1 MPYPQNPYMN
11 YQPGYQPQALPTMQS
26 QASYPAPSSNG
37 INWVSGESGAKSW
50 IVGRGES
57 VLLMDS
63 ESQCFY
69 LKSADAS
76 GMPLPLRVFDYKERT
91 QTAPQGSQTVLN
103 QSIDNFITRNEFDD
117 LKAKYEELERQM
129 KSSNKP
135 AVRKKEVTENE

>member
-11 YQPGYQPQALPTMQS
+11 YQTGYQPQALPIMQS

-63 ESQCFY
+63 ENQCFY

-76 GMPLPLRVFDYKERT
+76 GMPLPLRVFDYTERT
-91 QTAPQGSQTVLN
+91 QNNPQVSQSFLN
-103 QSIDNFITRNEFDD
+103 QSSDNFITRNEFDD
-117 LKAKYEELERQM
+117 LKAKYEELERQV

-135 AVRKKEVTENE
+135 TVRKKEVTENE

>member
-11 YQPGYQPQALPTMQS
+11 YQTGYQPQALPAMQS

-76 GMPLPLRVFDYKERT
+76 GMPLPLRVFDYTERT
-91 QTAPQGSQTVLN
+91 QNAPQVSQSVLN
-103 QSIDNFITRNEFDD
+103 QSSDNFITRNEFED
-117 LKAKYEELERQM
+117 LKEKYEELEKQV

-135 AVRKKEVTENE
+135 AVRKKQVTENE

>member
-1 MPYPQNPYMN
+1 MAYQNPYMN
-11 YQPGYQPQALPTMQS
+11 YQTGYQPQDLPIMQS

-69 LKSADAS
+69 IKSADAS
-76 GMPLPLRVFDYKERT
+76 GMPLPLRVFDYTERT
-91 QTAPQGSQTVLN
+91 QNDPQGSQTAFN
-103 QSIDNFITRNEFDD
+103 QSNDNYITRTEFDD
-117 LKAKYEELERQM
+117 LKAKYEELEKQLKASKNSAR
-129 KSSNKP
+129 
-135 AVRKKEVTENE
+135 KEVTKNE

>member
-11 YQPGYQPQALPTMQS
+11 YMPNYPQQALQTMQS
-26 QASYPAPSSNG
+26 QVYSTAPSSNG

-63 ESQCFY
+63 ENQCFY

-76 GMPLPLRVFDYKERT
+76 GMPLPLRTFDYTERT
-91 QTAPQGSQTVLN
+91 HNAPQGSQTAFN
-103 QSIDNFITRNEFDD
+103 QSNDNFITRTEFDD
-117 LKAKYEELERQM
+117 LKAKYEELEKQL
-129 KSSNKP
+129 KASKNP
-135 AVRKKEVTENE
+135 ARKEAVKNE

>member
-11 YQPGYQPQALPTMQS
+11 YQTGYQPQALPIMQS

-63 ESQCFY
+63 
-69 LKSADAS
+69 
-76 GMPLPLRVFDYKERT
+76 
-91 QTAPQGSQTVLN
+91 
-103 QSIDNFITRNEFDD
+103 
-117 LKAKYEELERQM
+117 
-129 KSSNKP
+129 
-135 AVRKKEVTENE
+135 

>member
-11 YQPGYQPQALPTMQS
+11 YMPNYPQQALPTMQS
-26 QASYPAPSSNG
+26 QASYHAPYSNG

-63 ESQCFY
+63 ENQCFY

-76 GMPLPLRVFDYKERT
+76 GMPLPLRVFDYTERT
-91 QTAPQGSQTVLN
+91 QNAPQGSQTAFN
-103 QSIDNFITRNEFDD
+103 QSNDNFITRTEFDD
-117 LKAKYEELERQM
+117 LKAKYEELEKQLKA
-129 KSSNKP
+129 KSI
-135 AVRKKEVTENE
+135 VKKEIAKNE

>member
-11 YQPGYQPQALPTMQS
+11 YQTGYQPQALPTMQA
-26 QASYPAPSSNG
+26 QASYPATSSNG

-76 GMPLPLRVFDYKERT
+76 GMPLPLRVFDYTERT
-91 QTAPQGSQTVLN
+91 HNAPQVSQSVLN
-103 QSIDNFITRNEFDD
+103 QSGDNFITRNEFDD
-117 LKAKYEELERQM
+117 LKSKYEELERQV

>member
-1 MPYPQNPYMN
+1 MPYQQNPYMN
-11 YQPGYQPQALPTMQS
+11 YQTGYQPQALPIMQS

-69 LKSADAS
+69 IKSADAS
-76 GMPLPLRVFDYKERT
+76 GMPLPLRVFDYAERT
-91 QTAPQGSQTVLN
+91 QNTPQGSQSVLN
-103 QSIDNFITRNEFDD
+103 QSSDNFITRTEFDD
-117 LKAKYEELERQM
+117 LKAKYEELEKQL
-129 KSSNKP
+129 KASKTP
-135 AVRKKEVTENE
+135 ARKEVAKNE

>member
-1 MPYPQNPYMN
+1 
-11 YQPGYQPQALPTMQS
+11 MQS

-76 GMPLPLRVFDYKERT
+76 GMPLPLRVFDYTERT
-91 QTAPQGSQTVLN
+91 QNAPQGSQSVLN
-103 QSIDNFITRNEFDD
+103 QSSDNFITRTEFDD
-117 LKAKYEELERQM
+117 LKAKYEELEKQLKASKNTAR
-129 KSSNKP
+129 
-135 AVRKKEVTENE
+135 KEVAKNE

>member
-11 YQPGYQPQALPTMQS
+11 YQTGYQPAALQIMQS

-69 LKSADAS
+69 IKSADAS
-76 GMPLPLRVFDYKERT
+76 GMPLPLRIFDYTERT
-91 QTAPQGSQTVLN
+91 QNASQSSQSVLN
-103 QSIDNFITRNEFDD
+103 QSSDNFITRNEFDD
-117 LKAKYEELERQM
+117 LKAKYEELEKQL
-129 KSSNKP
+129 KASKTP
-135 AVRKKEVTENE
+135 ARKEVAKNE

>member
-1 MPYPQNPYMN
+1 MAYQNPYMN
-11 YQPGYQPQALPTMQS
+11 YQTGYQPQALPIMQS

-69 LKSADAS
+69 IKSADAS
-76 GMPLPLRVFDYKERT
+76 GMPLPLRVFDYTERT
-91 QTAPQGSQTVLN
+91 QNTPQGSHTAFN
-103 QSIDNFITRNEFDD
+103 QSNDNFITRTEFDD
-117 LKAKYEELERQM
+117 LKAKYEELEKQLKA
-129 KSSNKP
+129 KSI
-135 AVRKKEVTENE
+135 VKKEIAKNE

>member
-1 MPYPQNPYMN
+1 MPYQQNPYMN
-11 YQPGYQPQALPTMQS
+11 YQTGYQPQALPIMQS

-69 LKSADAS
+69 IKSADAS
-76 GMPLPLRVFDYKERT
+76 GMPLPLRVFDYTERT
-91 QTAPQGSQTVLN
+91 QNASQGSQTAFN
-103 QSIDNFITRNEFDD
+103 QSNDNFITRTEFDD
-117 LKAKYEELERQM
+117 LKAKYEELEKQLKA
-129 KSSNKP
+129 KSI
-135 AVRKKEVTENE
+135 VKKEIAKNE

>member
-1 MPYPQNPYMN
+1 MAYQNPYMN
-11 YQPGYQPQALPTMQS
+11 YQTGYQPQALPIMQS

-69 LKSADAS
+69 IKSADAS
-76 GMPLPLRVFDYKERT
+76 GMPLPLRVFDYTERT
-91 QTAPQGSQTVLN
+91 QNTLQGSQTAFN
-103 QSIDNFITRNEFDD
+103 QSNDNFITRTEFDD
-117 LKAKYEELERQM
+117 LKAKYEELERQV

>member
-11 YQPGYQPQALPTMQS
+11 YQTGYQPQALPTMQS

-69 LKSADAS
+69 LKSADQFLTACGIS
-76 GMPLPLRVFDYKERT
+76 ERT
-91 QTAPQGSQTVLN
+91 EPVPCKPVATQSYTCIRGTEPVLLLW
-103 QSIDNFITRNEFDD
+103 TD
-117 LKAKYEELERQM
+117 LCRVL
-129 KSSNKP
+129 
-135 AVRKKEVTENE
+135 

>member
-11 YQPGYQPQALPTMQS
+11 YQTGYQPQVLPTMQS

-76 GMPLPLRVFDYKERT
+76 GMPLPLRVFDYTERT
-91 QTAPQGSQTVLN
+91 QNAPQGSHTVLN
-103 QSIDNFITRNEFDD
+103 QSSDNFITRNEFDD
-117 LKAKYEELERQM
+117 LKAKYEELERQV